1 MAGFDTELASGIQIA
16 DIDAKVAGAEPG
28 FIPSMWS
35 DEIVAAYKSNLVMAP
50 LVTRLNHKGKK
61 GDTIFIPSPARNS
74 ANVKAVE
81 DTVTLNTATGSQI
94 GITINKHYEYSVLI
108 EDMAEVQALASM
120 RRFYT
125 EDAGYALA
133 KQVDTDIIQ
142 LARSARGGSGTAAY
156 TKGVYLDANGIA
168 GGPAAPTDYVDNT
181 STVVDLNDNGI
192 RDMIQYLDDQ
202 DTPMDSRFLIVPPS
216 QRNVLMGIARFTEQA
231 FVGEVGKGNT
241 IRNGWIGDLY
251 GVPVYVTTNYDT
263 TTTAGESVCVFGHKG
278 WSALVEQMGIRS
290 QTQYKQE
297 YLATLMT
304 SDTIYGVGEIRDG
317 SALAVVVP

>member
-16 DIDAKVAGAEPG
+16 DIDAKAAGAEPG

-74 ANVKAVE
+74 ANAKAVE

-94 GITINKHYEYSVLI
+94 GITIDKHYEYSVLI

-133 KQVDTDIIQ
+133 KQVDTDIIN

-156 TKGVYLDANGIA
+156 TKGVYLDANGIV

-202 DTPMDSRFLIVPPS
+202 DTPMDNRFLIVPPS

-263 TTTAGESVCVFGHKG
+263 TTTAGESVCIFGHKG

-297 YLATLMT
+297 YLSTLMT